1 MDAISNLM
9 EAIFGNIFIIIAI
22 VAGIIGFFNNGSEN
36 KGEQQ
41 SPNQPRPTSTPSG
54 RTNMPSQR
62 TSTTSTNSQQSRV
75 DTSSVE
81 EKHQSQLDQLADRYA
96 TTTRSAKSI
105 PDNLQRNS
113 SLREGKEKKEELL
126 STKQKKFKKRFDRNL
141 TKQGVANGVIMA
153 EILGPPR
160 AKKPYR
166 SVTSERK

>member
-9 EAIFGNIFIIIAI
+9 EAIFGNIFILIAI
-22 VAGIIGFFNNGSEN
+22 VAGIIGFFKNGSDN
-36 KGEQQ
+36 KGDQQ

-62 TSTTSTNSQQSRV
+62 TSTSTNTQHSTV

-81 EKHQSQLDQLADRYA
+81 ERHQRQLDQLADRYA
-96 TTTRSAKSI
+96 TTKRSANSI
-105 PDNLQRNS
+105 PDNLQRSS
-113 SLREGKEKKEELL
+113 SLREGKEKKEEQL

-166 SVTSERK
+166 SVTSKRK